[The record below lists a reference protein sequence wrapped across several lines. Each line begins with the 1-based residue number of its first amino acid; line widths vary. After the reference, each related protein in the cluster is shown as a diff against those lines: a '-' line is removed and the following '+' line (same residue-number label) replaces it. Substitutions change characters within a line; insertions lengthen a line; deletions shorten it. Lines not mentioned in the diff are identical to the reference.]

1 MYVAFVFAS
10 DRVFITPI
18 CAIFHAIANI
28 VPSIKTHGTVL
39 ALIEAVLV
47 SVDGGVICSANNAT
61 NFVGLGLVQMRY
73 AGGEYFVPLIRTRS
87 IAITKLSTVP
97 RKTWT
102 GLIPFLSAM
111 ITLRICV

>member
-28 VPSIKTHGTVL
+28 VPPIKTHGTVL
-39 ALIEAVLV
+39 ALVEA
-47 SVDGGVICSANNAT
+47 VDGGAICSANNAT

-97 RKTWT
+97 SKTWT

-111 ITLRICV
+111 IALRICV